1 VLISGRLV
9 ERISEYPT
17 LLASLYETL
26 AIGMRGDFC
35 TFGGMCT
42 RRETKN
48 LLRITIASSYDNST
62 SMRSAPQCDH
72 ADTCARRLRETSL
85 RQQADICSPETSNP
99 VEHWAF
105 PLRLQRSI
113 SKAMYIGYQV
123 SLCITLAVCV
133 PYLQRDEHDT
143 AKCTVWRKASASA
156 HEGSLK

>member
-1 VLISGRLV
+1 MIVDRAEENKRRCRVLISGRLV

-72 ADTCARRLRETSL
+72 ADTCACRLRETSQ

-105 PLRLQRSI
+105 PLRLERSI
-113 SKAMYIGYQV
+113 SKAMYVHWVPSQLMYH
-123 SLCITLAVCV
+123 SHCMCAV
-133 PYLQRDEHDT
+133 PPT
-143 AKCTVWRKASASA
+143 
-156 HEGSLK
+156 